1 MRRSVLAAFLALVAL
16 PVQAQDKPPL
26 YPTRD
31 VAITYRLTGGQTQ
44 PGMQSLTVAWLAAA
58 QAMRVDMGAAGYMV
72 ADHRTQRGFMVVEA
86 ARMIMDVP
94 MEQAMQ
100 QHGPSANATYRRTG
114 TDTVAG
120 LPCTVWAFQDRG
132 NNGTACVTNDGVML
146 RAQGTSGGQSGSME
160 ATQVTFGAQN
170 PARFQR
176 PQGFQ
181 SMQMPGQ
188 IPGQG
193 GSALPGQR
201 PAR

>member
-1 MRRSVLAAFLALVAL
+1 MRRSALIAMLAMATL
-16 PVQAQDKPPL
+16 PAQAQDKPPL
-26 YPTRD
+26 FPTRD
-31 VAITYRLTGGQTQ
+31 VAITYRFTGPQAQ
-44 PGMQSLTVAWLAAA
+44 AGMPTMTMSWLANA
-58 QAMRVDMGAAGYMV
+58 QTMRMDMGAMGYMV
-72 ADHRTQRGFMVVEA
+72 ADHRAQRGFMVMES
-86 ARMIMDVP
+86 ARMIMDIP

-100 QHGPSANATYRRTG
+100 QHGPSANASFRRTG

-132 NNGTACVTNDGVML
+132 NSGTACVTNDGVML
-146 RAQGTSGGQSGSME
+146 RAQGNSQGQSGSME
-160 ATQVTFGAQN
+160 ATQVTFGAQD

-188 IPGQG
+188 G
-193 GSALPGQR
+193 GSAMPGQR